1 MMQKVRAV
9 RPLDWA
15 FPSPPVRRE
24 MLARLPGTGS
34 DPDPDPD
41 TRSGRPPLLFVH
53 DAGHGAWCFDEH
65 WLPHAAGRGF
75 PSYAVSLRGHGDSG
89 GRPRL
94 RRTLLRDYLH
104 DVLQAAVSLPTQPV
118 IIGHAMGGLV
128 VQRVLARYPAR
139 AGVLVA
145 PVPVRHGAGVALS
158 IGRAHPADLVR
169 TTLGRSL
176 PMRPDYLFRELDP
189 AAARAHTTST
199 GPESPL
205 VQYQI
210 TLPRRAERPRGG
222 APVLVAGT
230 PDDRLIP
237 LRDLRRTARF
247 YGTEPVLF
255 PGMGHDMMLD
265 ARWRE
270 PIDAILDWVER
281 VTTAR

>member
-1 MMQKVRAV
+1 MTQKVRAV
-9 RPLDWA
+9 RPFDWA

-24 MLARLPGTGS
+24 MLCRLPDTGTGPGS
-34 DPDPDPD
+34 D
-41 TRSGRPPLLFVH
+41 SGNGRPPLLFVH
-53 DAGHGAWCFDEH
+53 GAGHGAWCFDEH
-65 WLPHAAGRGF
+65 GLPHAAARGF
-75 PSYAVSLRGHGDSG
+75 PSYAVSLRGHGGSD
-89 GRPRL
+89 GRERL
-94 RRTLLRDYLH
+94 RRTLLRDYVH
-104 DVLQAAVSLPTQPV
+104 DVLQATVSLPAQPV
-118 IIGHAMGGLV
+118 IIGHSMGGVV

-145 PVPVRHGAGVALS
+145 SEPVRHGAGVALA
-158 IGRAHPADLVR
+158 IGRAHPADLIR
-169 TTLGRSL
+169 TTLGASL
-176 PMRPDYLFRELDP
+176 PMRADYLFRELDP
-189 AAARAHTTST
+189 VTARAHTSNT

-247 YGTEPVLF
+247 YRTEPVLF
-255 PGMGHDMMLD
+255 PGMGHDLMLD

-281 VTTAR
+281 VTGPR